1 GFSRRATSS
10 SINLPDSITSME
22 KAPDQHAPD
31 ELALRLLG
39 NGRKPGHTAG
49 PKIEER
55 DMIKI
60 ALGLFALSLTASAGL
75 AEEMTVA
82 TPNSIKWGPAPAE
95 LPKGGQLAVL
105 SGDPGA
111 KGPYV
116 IRAKL
121 PSGYQVP
128 AHSHPTT
135 ESVTVIS
142 GTFNIGMGDK
152 LDR

>member
-1 GFSRRATSS
+1 
-10 SINLPDSITSME
+10 
-22 KAPDQHAPD
+22 
-31 ELALRLLG
+31 
-39 NGRKPGHTAG
+39 
-49 PKIEER
+49 
-55 DMIKI
+55 MIKI

-152 LDR
+152 FDEKETKVMAAGAYGHWPAGMKHFVWAKGETVIQLHGTGPWSLTYVNPEDDPRKSRK